1 MKLRWLPVAGVVLL
15 LAGCATDPAG
25 ALADQ
30 CQSEAELGK
39 QRTDDQPVET
49 VAATV
54 EKTTDRAAGDEVEAA
69 VDVRG
74 TTVVT
79 YTSGASDEFAWSC
92 FAQRVDGKDF
102 ASVQSFTAK

>member
-1 MKLRWLPVAGVVLL
+1 MKLRWLPLAGVVLL
-15 LAGCATDPAG
+15 LAGCATDPG
-25 ALADQ
+25 SALADQ

-39 QRTDDQPVET
+39 QRTDTQPVET

-54 EKTTDRAAGDEVEAA
+54 EKTTERAVRDDVEAA

-79 YTSGASDEFAWSC
+79 YTSGTSAEFAWSC
-92 FAQRVDGKDF
+92 FAQRVEGKDF
-102 ASVQSFTAK
+102 AAIQSFTAK